1 VNADGTTTRHGRR
14 WAVPTAVAGFLSLL
28 PTGFGTVAW
37 YAHVR
42 HYTWAQFGPT
52 FVRMT
57 ALYAVLLAGPALMLF
72 GGVLALGGA
81 RGDWV
86 RWCALVG
93 GTVTLAFSLLGV
105 ALSPPDV
112 LVQVVV
118 GGMAAASLAV
128 VVLTLRVA
136 PHG

>member
-1 VNADGTTTRHGRR
+1 
-14 WAVPTAVAGFLSLL
+14 VPTAVAGFFSLL
-28 PTGFGTVAW
+28 PTALGTVAW

-52 FVRMT
+52 FVRMM

-86 RWCALVG
+86 RWCTLIG
-93 GTVTLAFSLLGV
+93 GTMTLAFSLLGV
-105 ALSPPDV
+105 ALRPPD
-112 LVQVVV
+112 LPVQVVV
-118 GGMAAASLAV
+118 GAMPAASLAV
-128 VVLTLRVA
+128 VVLTLRAA